1 MCPTV
6 QFHGEELDKD
16 WLNHYLSTPEGQR
29 KLKEVEEFEAKEKAQ
44 EQERKKQLQKQKR
57 AASKSKEEK
66 AAEYFQKYRQELGG
80 PDVVISEESA
90 RILWQRAR
98 NMVEYELQHEEEEK
112 QHQEWLQEQEQKE
125 KQRIQAKEQ
134 ERKRKQEALK

>member
-1 MCPTV
+1 MCPEV
-6 QFHGEELDKD
+6 LYQGEYVDKD
-16 WLNHYLSTPEGQR
+16 WLYNYLNSPEGQR
-29 KLKEVEEFEAKEKAQ
+29 KEQELKELEAKEKAQ

-80 PDVVISEESA
+80 PDVVISEEYA

-98 NMVEYELQHEEEEK
+98 NMVEY
-112 QHQEWLQEQEQKE
+112 
-125 KQRIQAKEQ
+125 
-134 ERKRKQEALK
+134 